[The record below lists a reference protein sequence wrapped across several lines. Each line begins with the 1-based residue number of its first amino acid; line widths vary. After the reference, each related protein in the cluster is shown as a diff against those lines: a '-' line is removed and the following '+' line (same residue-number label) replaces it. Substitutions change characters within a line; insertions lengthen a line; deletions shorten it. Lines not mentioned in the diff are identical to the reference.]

1 MRDYYEVLGVSR
13 TATEAEIKKAYR
25 KLART
30 YHPDVN
36 SHDEDAENKFK
47 EATQAYEVLCDPQ
60 KRETYDRFGHSGRNA
75 GAGAGGAGGF
85 GQGFGFEDIFDVLFD
100 GFGGG
105 GRQGRRPAG
114 QAGDDLAA
122 NLTVT
127 FKEAAFGVDREIE
140 IVKPAACKE
149 CAGSGLAKGAK
160 PQACGVCGGQGVV
173 TQTQQTVFGGFTRTG
188 YCANCE
194 GTGQIITKPC
204 KACHGEG
211 RLSERASVT
220 IKVPAGIVDGMRL
233 KLGGGGT
240 AGRRGGP
247 AGDLYVDIIVK
258 PDKVFTRNGNDVVIS
273 APISFSHA
281 ALGGE
286 VKVPTLDGEEA
297 IKVPPGTQSGSLFR
311 LKGKGIPFLNRRGRG
326 DQITAVTVRTPG
338 HLSEEERELFTKL
351 SELEEKHE
359 ADGAGIFGKI
369 KEVFGK

>member
-1 MRDYYEVLGVSR
+1 MRDYYEVLGVAKS
-13 TATEAEIKKAYR
+13 ATEAEIKKAYR
-25 KLART
+25 KLARK

-36 SHDEDAENKFK
+36 SHDEEAENKFK

-60 KRETYDRFGHSGRNA
+60 KRETYDRFGHTGRN
-75 GAGAGGAGGF
+75 AGAGGAGGF
-85 GQGFGFEDIFDVLFD
+85 GQGFGFEDIFDVFFD

-105 GRQGRRPAG
+105 RQKHRSAA

-127 FKEAAFGVDREIE
+127 FKEAAFGVDRDIE
-140 IVKPAACKE
+140 ILKPSVCGD
-149 CAGSGLAKGAK
+149 CAGSGLAKGAS
-160 PQACGVCGGQGVV
+160 PQACGVCDGQGVV
-173 TQTQQTVFGGFTRTG
+173 TQAQQTIFGSFARTG

-204 KACHGEG
+204 KTCHGEG
-211 RLSERASVT
+211 RLSERSNVT
-220 IKVPAGIVDGMRL
+220 IKVPGGVVDGMRL
-233 KLGGGGT
+233 KLGGHGT

-258 PDKVFTRNGNDVVIS
+258 PDKVFSRNGNDVVIS

-286 VKVPTLDGEEA
+286 VRVPTLDGEEE
-297 IKVPPGTQSGSLFR
+297 INVPAGTQSGSLFR

-326 DQITAVTVRTPG
+326 DQITEITVRTPS
-338 HLSEEERELFTKL
+338 HLGEEERELFAKL
-351 SELEEKHE
+351 SELEEEHGPE
-359 ADGAGIFGKI
+359 SAGIFGKI

>member
-1 MRDYYEVLGVSR
+1 MRDYYEVLGVSKS
-13 TATEAEIKKAYR
+13 ATEAEIKKAYR
-25 KLART
+25 KLARQ

-36 SHDEDAENKFK
+36 SHDEDGENKFK

-60 KRETYDRFGHSGRNA
+60 KRATYDHFGHTGRNA
-75 GAGAGGAGGF
+75 GAGGAGGAGGF

-105 GRQGRRPAG
+105 RQRRRSAG

-140 IVKPAACKE
+140 IVKPSVCKE
-149 CAGSGLAKGAK
+149 CAGSGLAKGAS
-160 PQACGVCGGQGVV
+160 QQVCGVCGGQGVV
-173 TQTQQTVFGGFTRTG
+173 TQAQQTVFGSFTRTG
-188 YCANCE
+188 YCGNCE

-211 RLSERASVT
+211 RLSERSKVT
-220 IKVPAGIVDGMRL
+220 IKVPAGVVDGMRL
-233 KLGGGGT
+233 KLGGHGT
-240 AGRRGGP
+240 AGRRSGP

-258 PDKVFTRNGNDVVIS
+258 PDKIFSRNGNDVVIS
-273 APISFSHA
+273 APISFSQA

-286 VKVPTLDGEEA
+286 LRVPTLDGEEE
-297 IKVPPGTQSGSLFR
+297 IIVPAGTQSGSLFR

-326 DQITAVTVRTPG
+326 DQITEVTVRTPAQ
-338 HLSEEERELFTKL
+338 LSEEERELFTKL
-351 SELEEKHE
+351 SELDEKRGPE
-359 ADGAGIFGKI
+359 SAGIFGKI

>member
-1 MRDYYEVLGVSR
+1 MRDPYEVLGVSK

-36 SHDEDAENKFK
+36 SHDEDAEHKFK

-60 KRETYDRFGHSGRNA
+60 KRETYDRFGHAGRNA
-75 GAGAGGAGGF
+75 GAGGAGF

-105 GRQGRRPAG
+105 RQGRRSAA

-127 FKEAAFGVDREIE
+127 FKEAAFGVEREIE
-140 IVKPAACKE
+140 IVKPAGCKACG
-149 CAGSGLAKGAK
+149 GSGSAKGAK

-204 KACHGEG
+204 QACHGEG
-211 RLSERASVT
+211 RLSDRAKVT

-233 KLGGGGT
+233 KLTGSGT

-258 PDKVFTRNGNDVVIS
+258 PDKVFSRNGNDVVIN

-286 VKVPTLDGEEA
+286 VKVPTLDGDEA
-297 IKVPPGTQSGSLFR
+297 VNVPPGTQSGSLLR

-326 DQITAVTVRTPG
+326 DQVIEITVRTPV
-338 HLSEEERELFTKL
+338 HLSEAERELFAHL

-359 ADGAGIFGKI
+359 HEGAGIFGKI